1 MSVLGGTNFKLRS
14 STHNDPYAEL
24 EYTAPAAVTAG
35 QMKAVGDVVGC
46 IVNSVALGATAVLV
60 YQAAKILVPCQ
71 LVTTGNLAAYAV
83 GSKVYHDVAD
93 NNVNTVSAGNTI
105 CGIVLVAPTAGDTTV
120 LIHLMG
126 ALGIVS

>member
-1 MSVLGGTNFKLRS
+1 MALGGSNFKLRS

-24 EYTAPAAVTAG
+24 EYTTPAAVTAG
-35 QMKAVGDVVGC
+35 QVKAVGDVVGVV
-46 IVNSVALGATAVLV
+46 VNSGLISTTAVLV

-93 NNVNTVSAGNTI
+93 NNVNTVASGNTL
-105 CGIVLVAPTAGDTTV
+105 CGIVLVAPTAGDETV

>member
-1 MSVLGGTNFKLRS
+1 MALGGTAFKLRS
-14 STHNDPYAEL
+14 STNNDPYAEL

-35 QMKAVGDVVGC
+35 QVKAVGDTVGVV
-46 IVNSVALGATAVLV
+46 VNTVALGATAVLV

-71 LVTTGNLAAYAV
+71 IVTTGNLSAYAV

-93 NNVNTVSAGNTI
+93 NNVNTVSAGNTL
-105 CGIVLVAPTAGDTTV
+105 CGIVVVAPVAGDETV
-120 LIHLMG
+120 LIHMMG